1 MGFSNVSTKIF
12 LPWLA
17 DDRNECESN
26 QSSPRHHPASAP
38 CITGVPPKS
47 GDNETPRYLFHWS
60 RAELSGLRVC
70 QRGEQLIIHT
80 FVKQKVNQGSMSCH
94 RDSAEPFYF
103 KFLLLNSDGR
113 VFLNLWLSV
122 LQKPC
127 NKWKPTNA
135 LIKFKLKSLK
145 IEQSYINVCIYLPRL
160 SSLNYCR
167 LLDWE

>member
-1 MGFSNVSTKIF
+1 MCQPKYSSLGWQTTGMNVKATSRRSVTI
-12 LPWLA
+12 P
-17 DDRNECESN
+17 
-26 QSSPRHHPASAP
+26 PRLPASPAF
-38 CITGVPPKS
+38 
-47 GDNETPRYLFHWS
+47 PRRAEIMKLPGIYFT
-60 RAELSGLRVC
+60 AELSGLRVC
-70 QRGEQLIIHT
+70 QRGEQFIIHT
-80 FVKQKVNQGSMSCH
+80 FLKQKVNQGSMSCH
-94 RDSAEPFYF
+94 RDSAQPFYF

-127 NKWKPTNA
+127 NEWKPTNS